1 MVEVEPVNL
10 VFLETDLIP
19 DILEGQGGVDDDVLD
34 AGHVEASP
42 FLEALGDEGGDISF
56 PEDLDD
62 FLGGVLLLLG
72 FGFGDAVFVDFLAE
86 FAHGEFAVLDLSD
99 EGGGDGGHSRVIY

>member
-1 MVEVEPVNL
+1 MVKVEPVNL

>member
-1 MVEVEPVNL
+1 MVEIEGINL
-10 VFLETDLIP
+10 VFLATDFIA
-19 DILEGQGGVDDDVLD
+19 DIFEGQGGVDDDVLD
-34 AGHVEASP
+34 AGHVEAPP
-42 FLEALGDEGGDISF
+42 FLEALGDEGGDVSF
-56 PEDLDD
+56 LEDLDY

-99 EGGGDGGHSRVIY
+99 EGGGDGGHTRAIY